1 MRVLLSTVLVL
12 VTVACDRIPVTRDL
26 YACNNGINVLNT
38 RGYRR
43 SELRLS
49 TGEVRKVRRVPAN
62 QGLRY
67 ASDQLHWF
75 ERGDEAVLSRKG
87 ESTTCR
93 LINRNI

>member
-1 MRVLLSTVLVL
+1 MRLLLSLAMVL
-12 VTVACDRIPVTRDL
+12 TAAACDRGPSGRDL
-26 YACNNGINVLNT
+26 YACENGTNVLVT
-38 RGYRR
+38 RGKRV

-49 TGEVRKVRRVPAN
+49 TGEIRKARRVPAN

-87 ESTTCR
+87 ESAQCR